1 MAVRVPAV
9 KLTANFEANLLAIE
23 SFWSEGGMPQHY
35 ARLLDELHDTVIP
48 TLEGHPRIG
57 RPFLERPARSVETT
71 VLIGRLS
78 ARIGRGELR
87 EFSAGDHLILYAWI
101 SNGVYLLAIKHHRQ
115 LSFDFEAFWPK

>member
-1 MAVRVPAV
+1 VAAGVRAV

-23 SFWSEGGMPQHY
+23 SFWSEAGAPQRY
-35 ARLLDELHDTVIP
+35 ARLLDELLDTVIP

-57 RPFLERPARSVETT
+57 RPFLERPAHSVEATA
-71 VLIGRLS
+71 LISRLS

-87 EFSAGDHLILYAWI
+87 EFLAGDYLILYAWI
-101 SNGVYLLAIKHHRQ
+101 SDAVYLLAIRHHRQ

>member
-9 KLTANFEANLLAIE
+9 KVTANFEANLLAIE
-23 SFWSEGGMPQHY
+23 SFWGEAGAPQRY

-57 RPFLERPARSVETT
+57 RPILERPAHSVEATA
-71 VLIGRLS
+71 LIGRLS

-87 EFSAGDHLILYAWI
+87 EFLAGDYLILYAWI
-101 SNGVYLLAIKHHRQ
+101 SDAVYLLAIRHHRQ